1 MDDVLD
7 ITVEAAR
14 AAGKVLLGY
23 LGGPLELGHKSS
35 HADLVTQADR
45 ASEELLRARL
55 LGPCPRAA
63 FYGEETGATAGT
75 SGERWIVDPLD
86 GTTNFVHAFP
96 FFCVSIGYE
105 RDGVMEI
112 GVVYNPALDE
122 LYAARRG
129 YGATRNGE
137 ILHVTRTESL
147 SEALLCTGFK
157 PGPGGVGRNLGH
169 FVAFSDRS
177 HAVRR
182 VGAAALDLCYVALG
196 AFDGF
201 WEYGLHPWDVAAGSL
216 IVREA
221 GGRVTNGEGLPFAL
235 DAPAIVA
242 SNGHIHNEMVT
253 LLAE

>member
-1 MDDVLD
+1 MNDALDV
-7 ITVEAAR
+7 TVEAAR

-23 LGGPLELGHKSS
+23 LGGPLDLGHKSTR
-35 HADLVTQADR
+35 ADLVTQADR

-55 LGPCPRAA
+55 LGARPGSA

-122 LYAARRG
+122 LYSARRG
-129 YGATRNGE
+129 CGATRNGE
-137 ILHVTRTESL
+137 ALHVSKTTAL
-147 SEALLCTGFK
+147 SEALLCTGFM
-157 PGPGGVGRNLGH
+157 PGPGGLGRNLEN
-169 FVAFSDRS
+169 FVQLSDRS

-216 IVREA
+216 IVSEA
-221 GGRVTNGEGLPFAL
+221 GGRVTNGEGSPFTF
-235 DAPAIVA
+235 DAPVIVA
-242 SNGHIHNEMVT
+242 SNGAIHDEI
-253 LLAE
+253 LALIV